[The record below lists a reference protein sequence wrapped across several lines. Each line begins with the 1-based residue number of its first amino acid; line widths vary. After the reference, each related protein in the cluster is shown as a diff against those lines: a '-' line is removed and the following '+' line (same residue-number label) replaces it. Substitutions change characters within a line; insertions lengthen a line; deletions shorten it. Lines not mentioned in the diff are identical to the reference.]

1 SIHYTFFVC
10 NLLPITLLFA
20 LITPDLFASRGFH
33 IEELDIQ
40 LNRTSFRKFKKGIV
54 SSYSKVESYDQDK
67 TIPKQKLDMYVYG
80 LHRRSCTMA
89 LPKISLY
96 EKFKDYVDMIEIS
109 EYDEENGRINLVMN
123 HSLLPFQMRLNFK
136 LEKIDRPGLYKF
148 EFDKGFLKGLQ
159 GQILAKKYEGKCLL
173 AARAKYDGKKSH
185 ISDSVMEVF
194 TETLSRITLERLIV
208 VSR

>member
-1 SIHYTFFVC
+1 MF
-10 NLLPITLLFA
+10 NLIRLILCFA
-20 LITPDLFASRGFH
+20 LLTTDLFASTGFH

-40 LNRTSFRKFKKGIV
+40 LNRTSFRKFKKGVV
-54 SSYSKVESYDQDK
+54 SSYSKVESYDLDK
-67 TIPKQKLDMYVYG
+67 KVVKQKLDMYVYG
-80 LHRRSCTMA
+80 LHRRSCTMV

-96 EKFKDYVDMIEIS
+96 EKFKDYVDMIEVS
-109 EYDEENGRINLVMN
+109 EYNEESGRINLVMN
-123 HSLLPFQMRLNFK
+123 HKLLPFQMRLNFK

-159 GQILAKKYEGKCLL
+159 GEILAKKHEGKCLL

-185 ISDSVMEVF
+185 ISDSVMEIF